1 MLTYADVCR
10 YELEVELPFAVDDH
24 AADAAWDRKVCA
36 CVRACVRACVFVNA
50 LPHA

>member
-1 MLTYADVCR
+1 MLTYADGYR

-24 AADAAWDRKVCA
+24 AADAAWDRKVL
-36 CVRACVRACVFVNA
+36 FVNT